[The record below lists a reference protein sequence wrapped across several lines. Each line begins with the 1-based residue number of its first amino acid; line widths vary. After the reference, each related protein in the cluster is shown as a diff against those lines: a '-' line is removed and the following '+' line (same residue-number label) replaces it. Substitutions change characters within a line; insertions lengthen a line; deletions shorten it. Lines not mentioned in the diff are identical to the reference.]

1 MRNDDKKPSK
11 PPSKPEDIT
20 PEQAKKL
27 ADGMK
32 KKDPAEKD
40 QTNPPKK

>member
-1 MRNDDKKPSK
+1 MADQPKPSK
-11 PPSKPEDIT
+11 PPKRPEDIT

-27 ADGMK
+27 RDGMQ